1 MATPNPLYYMCPS
14 LQDYFVD
21 KDNGAPL
28 SAGVVTFYKDND
40 HNTLKSVYQQVRS
53 PSPPYD
59 YQFVALPNPM
69 VLSSVGTFLD
79 NNGADIIPYFYPWE
93 NAPGFPTGNQ
103 DLYYIT
109 VESTDGVPQFTRE
122 AWPPNAADNPNT
134 SETFVPTTNLLS
146 NPQFVEV
153 LFSGSTSIPVTG
165 TNTVTEIA
173 PDWAIIT
180 SGSGNVVVQ
189 QVPIIDN
196 PLESN
201 PPYVLDIQVPA
212 LSAPLLL
219 RQRLQNSPRLL
230 ADNYMA
236 GYFIVASQDGAN
248 HDIGLN
254 YLPYGL
260 TAQLICEVT
269 TTSTGDY
276 LAASGTVEVD
286 TVSLVPADIGY
297 LDIYI
302 SIPASS
308 HIRISSIQAV
318 GVANITSSA
327 QFIQESAARQKDHLY
342 HYWEPSLK
350 AMPIS
355 SFLTGWDFILNP
367 VQWGA
372 SIGPVT
378 VGGTNTAF
386 YAWDQTII
394 HQQVDASVVVSL
406 NTGGEMAITPNT
418 TTQIGIIQYLA
429 KYKCK
434 DVLRAVLYGGVS
446 SAVKMSAGQ
455 DITINVSIWYTKNAS
470 LPVLTNPAVGFIA
483 KGLSFVQT
491 MSGDG
496 HPETVVAGW
505 IEIPLVIPY
514 KQTQTI
520 TGDYIQRQI
529 DFAFWQANLSLLE
542 IVQATYF
549 AIFVGTSAINN
560 GTVLYLDS
568 IALVP
573 GVIPTL
579 PAPQSQDQV
588 LRECQYYFEHSYEI
602 LSSPVPIATSRN
614 AAVFPLSNNT
624 SGIGVTTV
632 YPEAFTINYAQE
644 KIVIPTVALYPS
656 SGVLTAGNVYVEAN
670 YTGGPA
676 ASTGN
681 IVASTAW
688 NQRFIGTRSVSYTP
702 ANKTAIYTVAG
713 TTGGWGFVEAQYV
726 LDARLGVV

>member
-28 SAGVVTFYKDND
+28 SAGVVTFYRDND
-40 HNTLKSVYQQVRS
+40 HNTLKSVYQQVRN

-59 YQFVALPNPM
+59 YQFVVLPNPM
-69 VLSSVGTFLD
+69 ILSSVGTFLD

-327 QFIQESAARQKDHLY
+327 QFIQESTARQKDHLY

-355 SFLTGWDFILNP
+355 SYLTGWSFPLNP
-367 VQWGA
+367 AQFNGYSIVPQAVGA
-372 SIGPVT
+372 NKSY
-378 VGGTNTAF
+378 
-386 YAWDQTII
+386 YAWDQTIVF
-394 HQQVDASVVVSL
+394 QSVNS
-406 NTGGEMAITPNT
+406 AITVSREPT
-418 TTQIGIIQYLA
+418 IEMFRLTAALDTRMAVIQYLSGPQA
-429 KYKCK
+429 F
-434 DVLRAVLYGGVS
+434 DVINQLVLGGVS
-446 SAVKMSAGQ
+446 VNIEMASNVLQTLTVSLWWKAGNIGTGMTTN
-455 DITINVSIWYTKNAS
+455 DS
-470 LPVLTNPAVGFIA
+470 LVTGLDANGF
-483 KGLSFVQT
+483 
-491 MSGDG
+491 
-496 HPETVVAGW
+496 PTVTAGW
-505 IEIPLVIPY
+505 TEITRDSLG
-514 KQTQTI
+514 KATFQTT
-520 TGDYIQRQI
+520 
-529 DFAFWQANLSLLE
+529 NLST
-542 IVQATYF
+542 VSNYNFSNFYDNSAYTTGTNF
-549 AIFVGTSAINN
+549 AIVVGCS
-560 GTVLYLDS
+560 TVAAGNQIEFRS
-568 IALVP
+568 ISLVP
-573 GVIPTL
+573 GKIPTI
-579 PAPQSQDQV
+579 PAPQTLDQV
-588 LRECQYYFEHSYEI
+588 LRECQFYYEKSYS
-602 LSSPVPIATSRN
+602 LFTVAPNATSRN
-614 AAVFPLSNNT
+614 AVVFPLSNIT
-624 SGIGVTTV
+624 VAGVTTV
-632 YPEAFTINYAQE
+632 YPEAFTIQYDQE

-702 ANKTAIYTVAG
+702 ANKTAIYTQAG

>member
-28 SAGVVTFYKDND
+28 SAGVVTFYRDND

-69 VLSSVGTFLD
+69 ILSSVGTFLD

-180 SGSGNVVVQ
+180 SGSGNVVVE

-212 LSAPLLL
+212 LSSPLLL

-236 GYFIVASQDGAN
+236 GYFIAASQDAAN

-286 TVSLVPADIGY
+286 TVSLVPADTGY

-327 QFIQESAARQKDHLY
+327 QFIQESTARQKDHLY

-355 SFLTGWDFILNP
+355 SFLTGWAFPLNP
-367 VQWGA
+367 AQFYGYNVLPQAVGA
-372 SIGPVT
+372 NKSY
-378 VGGTNTAF
+378 
-386 YAWDQTII
+386 YAWDQTIVF
-394 HQQVDASVVVSL
+394 QSVNS
-406 NTGGEMAITPNT
+406 AITVSRET
-418 TTQIGIIQYLA
+418 TTEMFRLTAALDTKMAVIQYLSGPQA
-429 KYKCK
+429 F
-434 DVLRAVLYGGVS
+434 DVINQLVLGGVS
-446 SAVKMSAGQ
+446 VNIEMSS
-455 DITINVSIWYTKNAS
+455 NVLQTLTVSLWWKSGSIGTGMTTNDS
-470 LPVLTNPAVGFIA
+470 LVTGLDANGF
-483 KGLSFVQT
+483 
-491 MSGDG
+491 
-496 HPETVVAGW
+496 PTVTAGW
-505 IEIPLVIPY
+505 TEITRDSLG
-514 KQTQTI
+514 KATFQTTNLSSISSYSFSNFYDNSAYI
-520 TGDYIQRQI
+520 TGT
-529 DFAFWQANLSLLE
+529 DFA
-542 IVQATYF
+542 IV
-549 AIFVGTSAINN
+549 VGCS
-560 GTVLYLDS
+560 TVAAGNQIEFRS
-568 IALVP
+568 ISLVP
-573 GVIPTL
+573 GKIPTI
-579 PAPQSQDQV
+579 PAPQTVDAV
-588 LRECQYYFEHSYEI
+588 LRECQFYFEHSYARYTT
-602 LSSPVPIATSRN
+602 PIPNSTSRN
-614 AAVFPLSNNT
+614 AVIVPLSNLT
-624 SGIGVTTV
+624 AAGVTTV
-632 YPEAFTINYAQE
+632 YPEAFCIEYYQE
-644 KIVIPTVALYPS
+644 KIVIPLVTLYPS
-656 SGVLTAGNVYVEAN
+656 SGALTAGNVYVEAD

-688 NQRFIGTRSVSYTP
+688 TQRFIGTRSVSYIP
-702 ANKTAIYTVAG
+702 ANRTAIYTQAG
-713 TTGGWGFVEAQYV
+713 TTGGWGFAEIQYV
-726 LDARLGVV
+726 VDARLGVV